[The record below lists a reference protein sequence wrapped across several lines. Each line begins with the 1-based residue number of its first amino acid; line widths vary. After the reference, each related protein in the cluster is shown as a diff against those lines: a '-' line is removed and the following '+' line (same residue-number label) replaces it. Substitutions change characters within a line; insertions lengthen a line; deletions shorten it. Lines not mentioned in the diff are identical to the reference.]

1 MKLVMIRMIF
11 ILIIAIFIMGV
22 IVDLLSKKCPT
33 KLNLPIKTAFDLTS
47 INEAKTI
54 EFCINKKEIYGIT
67 INFNRH
73 KNKLDDRKLQQLLA
87 GLSSKQFDKET
98 EKIIV
103 NIYLEE
109 LKNGEWKTIKS
120 YVPPFD
126 PLFIST
132 NSDYYSVVLATAK
145 LEKGNYRFKLK
156 NMNESITYRNQ
167 DYELVIAH
175 YPIRKY

>member
-1 MKLVMIRMIF
+1 MKLITIRVVF
-11 ILIIAIFIMGV
+11 ILIIVVFIMGV

-33 KLNLPIKTAFDLTS
+33 KLNLPIKTTFDLTS

-54 EFCINKKEIYGIT
+54 EFCIERKEIYGVT

-73 KNKLDDRKLQQLLA
+73 KNKLDDRKLHQLLA
-87 GLSSKQFDKET
+87 GLNSKKFESQG
-98 EKIIV
+98 EKINI

-109 LKNGEWKTIKS
+109 LKNGEWKTIRTNTS
-120 YVPPFD
+120 SLY
-126 PLFIST
+126 PLLISS
-132 NSDYYSVVLATAK
+132 NSDYYSVALTTAK

-156 NMNESITYRNQ
+156 NMNESISYRNQ